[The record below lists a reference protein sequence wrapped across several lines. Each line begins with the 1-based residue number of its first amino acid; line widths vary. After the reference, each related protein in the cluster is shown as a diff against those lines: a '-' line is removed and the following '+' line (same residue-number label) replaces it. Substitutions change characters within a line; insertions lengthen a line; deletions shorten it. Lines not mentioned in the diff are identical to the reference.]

1 MDVDAVIARNIDTT
15 GHYISP
21 TKICAMFDIHSQT
34 LRNWANQGLLS
45 FIKTPGGNYLYE
57 YGSLSTLLGKN
68 AKPKYTNLSTKKE
81 EIVYA
86 RVSSAKQAG
95 DLERQK
101 EMLCQKYPGH
111 QLIFDIGSGLNWK
124 RKGFRRLMD
133 KVLSGEVGEI
143 VVTRRDRL
151 CRFGLELLEF
161 IFKRFKTKFLVLG
174 SEFQAV
180 DPNAGY
186 DVQSELAEDLLAIVT
201 VFVAKTNGMRSAA
214 QTRQREADGEKINRK
229 GGRPSKKQRLEE
241 TSKAEF
247 SNEINPIL
255 VVSEQ
260 NRKAS
265 SSSLD

>member
-1 MDVDAVIARNIDTT
+1 MDADAIPTRNIDSN
-15 GHYISP
+15 GHYLGPS
-21 TKICAMFDIHSQT
+21 KLCAMFDLHSQT
-34 LRNWANQGLLS
+34 LRNWANQGLLP

-57 YGSLSTLLGKN
+57 YGALSTLLGRN
-68 AKPKYTNLSTKKE
+68 AKPIYTDTFTKKE
-81 EIVYA
+81 EIIYA

-101 EMLCQKYPGH
+101 ELLCQKYPNH
-111 QLIFDIGSGLNWK
+111 QLVFDIGSGLNWK

-174 SEFQAV
+174 SEFQTPDA
-180 DPNAGY
+180 DGGH
-186 DVQSELAEDLLAIVT
+186 DVQAELAEDLLAIVT

-214 QTRQREADGEKINRK
+214 QTRQREADGEKNIRK
-229 GGRPSKKQRLEE
+229 GGRPRKKARIE
-241 TSKAEF
+241 TKLSDESKALLIAPECDG
-247 SNEINPIL
+247 
-255 VVSEQ
+255 
-260 NRKAS
+260 KAFTT
-265 SSSLD
+265 SLD

>member
-1 MDVDAVIARNIDTT
+1 MYTSTT
-15 GHYISP
+15 
-21 TKICAMFDIHSQT
+21 
-34 LRNWANQGLLS
+34 
-45 FIKTPGGNYLYE
+45 
-57 YGSLSTLLGKN
+57 
-68 AKPKYTNLSTKKE
+68 TKKE

-95 DLERQK
+95 DLQRQK
-101 EMLCQKYPGH
+101 ELLCQKYPNH

-174 SEFQAV
+174 SEFQTIDA
-180 DPNAGY
+180 DGGH
-186 DVQSELAEDLLAIVT
+186 DVQAELAEDLLAIVT

-214 QTRQREADGEKINRK
+214 QTRQREANGEKVYK
-229 GGRPSKKQRLEE
+229 GGRPSKKQKIETKLPNESKALFIAPECDGE
-241 TSKAEF
+241 TSAT
-247 SNEINPIL
+247 
-255 VVSEQ
+255 
-260 NRKAS
+260 
-265 SSSLD
+265 SLD